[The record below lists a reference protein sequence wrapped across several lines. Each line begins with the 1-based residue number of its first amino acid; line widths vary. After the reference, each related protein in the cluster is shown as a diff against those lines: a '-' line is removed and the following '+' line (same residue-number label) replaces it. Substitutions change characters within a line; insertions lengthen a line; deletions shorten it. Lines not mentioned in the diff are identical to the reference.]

1 MSDVNK
7 DSPDSEYSLEEVHND
22 IEVEELTE
30 DAYEDELHK
39 EPYLLPEQGSMFCPK
54 CAQSYTIR
62 LVRDNSEEMSDLA
75 GTEFEDIDSTSL

>member
-7 DSPDSEYSLEEVHND
+7 DSPDSEYSLEEVHSSND
-22 IEVEELTE
+22 VDELVEDDFEE
-30 DAYEDELHK
+30 ELHK